1 MTEKLRILVIGA
13 HPDDCDIYAGGV
25 ATLYR
30 QGGHDVRFV
39 SVTNGES
46 GHHEISGAE
55 LTTIRT
61 AEAKA
66 AGDLLGIQ
74 YDVLEFRDGYLQP
87 TLEARF
93 AIIRLIREYQPD
105 LVLTHRPNDYHPD
118 HRAVSQLVCDASYM
132 VTVPPIVPDVP
143 ALRKDPV
150 VAYLCDHFTRPNPFL
165 PRVVV
170 DIEPVVDSVVDL
182 LDCHVSQFYEWLP
195 YNEQIENDV
204 SLDVVERKA
213 WLKEWYLDWI
223 AFRAK
228 QHRTLVKETYGADR
242 GNELQHIEAFEPCEY
257 GAPLTDA
264 AITRLFPFLP

>member
-46 GHHEISGAE
+46 GHHTLSGAE
-55 LTTIRT
+55 LTSIRT
-61 AEAKA
+61 AEAQA
-66 AGDLLGIQ
+66 AGKLLGIQ
-74 YDVLEFRDGYLQP
+74 YDVLDFRDGYLQS

-93 AIIRLIREYQPD
+93 AIIRIIREYQPD

-118 HRAVSQLVCDASYM
+118 HRAVSQIVCDASYM
-132 VTVPPIVPDVP
+132 VTVPPIVPEIP

-150 VAYLCDHFTRPNPFL
+150 VAYLCDHFTRPYPFS

-170 DIEPVVDSVVDL
+170 DIEPVLDSIIGL

-195 YNEQIENDV
+195 YNQQIENDV
-204 SLDVVERKA
+204 PTDAAKRKE
-213 WLKEWYLDWI
+213 WLKQWYLQTI
-223 AFRAK
+223 AFRAE
-228 QHRTLVKETYGADR
+228 QHKELIKATYGTKQ
-242 GNELQHIEAFEPCEY
+242 GENIKYIEAFEPCEY
-257 GAPLTDA
+257 GSPLSDDA
-264 AITRLFPFLP
+264 VARLFPFLS

>member
-46 GHHEISGAE
+46 GHHKISGEE
-55 LTTIRT
+55 LTAIRT

-66 AGDLLGIQ
+66 AGDQIGIQ
-74 YDVLEFRDGYLQP
+74 YDLLEFRDGYLQP

-93 AIIRLIREYQPD
+93 AIIRLIREYKPD

-132 VTVPPIVPDVP
+132 VTVPPIVPEVP

-150 VAYLCDHFTRPNPFL
+150 VAYLCDHFTRPNLFS

-170 DIEPVVDSVVDL
+170 NIEPVIDSVVEML
-182 LDCHVSQFYEWLP
+182 NCHTSQFYQWLP
-195 YNEQIENDV
+195 YNQQIENDV
-204 SLDVVERKA
+204 PTDALDRKE
-213 WLKEWYLDWI
+213 WLKQWYLEWI
-223 AFRAK
+223 DFRAI
-228 QHRTLVKETYGADR
+228 QHRELVKEVYGVTKGENIR
-242 GNELQHIEAFEPCEY
+242 SIEAFEPCEY

-264 AITRLFPFLP
+264 QVARLFPFLP